1 MIALYRLHRF
11 VIGSAVLLGIVFAAW
26 CGLAWRA
33 AGNPW
38 LLALAILSLAASVA
52 LAAYLRWFIRSRAT
66 TAPSPREPGAR
77 SS

>member
-1 MIALYRLHRF
+1 MIALYRLHRV
-11 VIGSAVLLGIVFAAW
+11 VIGSAVLLGVVFAAY
-26 CGLAWRA
+26 CALAWRA
-33 AGNPW
+33 KRSP
-38 LLALAILSLAASVA
+38 LMLALAILSLAASVA